1 MQAWETQTTK
11 ISLLKMKAQRPYKS
25 MVLLVQLKSFFRQ
38 KAFQFGMVSN
48 VLLNCL
54 LESPLDQKPEVPE
67 ILSSSDIRA
76 VYKKVATMT
85 LWSPDVYFCW
95 PP

>member
-1 MQAWETQTTK
+1 MRNPDNKNKFAQNESSTSIQKHGLTSSTK
-11 ISLLKMKAQRPYKS
+11 
-25 MVLLVQLKSFFRQ
+25 VFFRQ
-38 KAFQFGMVSN
+38 KAFQFVMVSN

-76 VYKKVATMT
+76 VSKKVATMT
-85 LWSPDVYFCW
+85 LWSPDVYFCRL
-95 PP
+95 P